1 MDLNS
6 KGYGPKNWPSDVSQI
21 EKKKL
26 SLTPIEPDLFWRDS
40 LEMLPNI
47 QLLQILL
54 SNHKEMHNPTKCAAI
69 TCVLLKTE
77 SISNPVIATSELVAI
92 AIPCV

>member
-1 MDLNS
+1 MDLNA

-21 EKKKL
+21 ERKKI

-47 QLLQILL
+47 QLL
-54 SNHKEMHNPTKCAAI
+54 
-69 TCVLLKTE
+69 
-77 SISNPVIATSELVAI
+77 
-92 AIPCV
+92 

>member
-1 MDLNS
+1 MIDLNS

-40 LEMLPNI
+40 LDMLPDI
-47 QLLQILL
+47 QLL
-54 SNHKEMHNPTKCAAI
+54 
-69 TCVLLKTE
+69 
-77 SISNPVIATSELVAI
+77 
-92 AIPCV
+92 